1 MKYWLDKKNRIAFE
15 HARQATAHHSKSFYL
30 AARLLPAE
38 KRWATFAVYG
48 YCRYVDNL
56 IDNQRTRHTVEIE
69 RELEFLVH
77 ELEAAYRTGESEHPI
92 IQPFIVAALRY
103 GIPIKHPLDLISGV
117 RMDLRHVRYETF
129 EELYP
134 FCYKVAAVV
143 GLMMTHIFGYSAPG
157 AFAYAEKLG
166 IAMQLTNILRDIQED
181 RRMGRIYLPL
191 QELHAYDCAE
201 QNILAEQMTPGFRE
215 LMAFQVN
222 RAHSY
227 YDAAD
232 AGIALLQE
240 DARFAV
246 YAASRIY
253 RGILRRIESRDYNPF
268 LGRVYVPKHT
278 KLSIVLEEALRTKM
292 LAAHGG
298 LTYPVDLS

>member
-1 MKYWLDKKNRIAFE
+1 MKYWQEKKHRMAFE
-15 HARQATAHHSKSFYL
+15 HARRSTAYHSKSFYL
-30 AARLLPAE
+30 SARLLPEE

-56 IDNQRTRHTVEIE
+56 IDKQRGRHAVEIE
-69 RELEFLVH
+69 RELEFLIH
-77 ELEAAYRTGESEHPI
+77 ELETAYRTGESEHPI
-92 IQPFIVAALRY
+92 IQPFIVAALRH

-117 RMDLRHVRYETF
+117 RMDLRHVRYATF
-129 EELYP
+129 DELYP

-143 GLMMTHIFGYSAPG
+143 GLMMTHIFGYHSPA

-191 QELHAYDCAE
+191 AELHAYHCTE

-227 YDAAD
+227 YDAAE
-232 AGIALLQE
+232 AGIALLHD

-253 RGILRRIESRDYNPF
+253 RGILRRLESRHYNPF

-278 KLSIVLEEALRTKM
+278 KLSIVLEEVLRTKM
-292 LAAHGG
+292 SAAHGA
-298 LTYPVDLS
+298 LACPVETS